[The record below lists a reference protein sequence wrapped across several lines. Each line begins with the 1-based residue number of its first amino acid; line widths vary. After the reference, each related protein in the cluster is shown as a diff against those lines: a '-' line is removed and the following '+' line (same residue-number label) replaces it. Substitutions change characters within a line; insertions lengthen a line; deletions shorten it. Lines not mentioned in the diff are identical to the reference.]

1 MLTTQRVHSGRIDGE
16 TATTRDESGT
26 GTAIG
31 VAIIFPMLLLV
42 IALLQGITFT
52 SRTEQA
58 LQAVADRAAHTASLC
73 CLQVDDATEEALES
87 IAVYA
92 GPWNRL
98 DCTNDVADGAET
110 TVEFRDVSQAVV
122 PETDSAGDP
131 NVVPVGGYVRVRMR
145 CDLPP
150 SHAGVFLPLVDISR
164 SVVGVATIDPFRHR
178 MPPGP

>member
-1 MLTTQRVHSGRIDGE
+1 MGRMHSGKIGGGAA
-16 TATTRDESGT
+16 TAGDERGT

-73 CLQVDDATEEALES
+73 CLLVGDAADAALES

-98 DCTNDVADGAET
+98 DCQNDVTDASET
-110 TVEFRDVSQAVV
+110 IVEFRDVSQAVV
-122 PETDSAGDP
+122 SETNSAGDP
-131 NVVPVGGYVRVRMR
+131 NVVPVGGYVRVRMN